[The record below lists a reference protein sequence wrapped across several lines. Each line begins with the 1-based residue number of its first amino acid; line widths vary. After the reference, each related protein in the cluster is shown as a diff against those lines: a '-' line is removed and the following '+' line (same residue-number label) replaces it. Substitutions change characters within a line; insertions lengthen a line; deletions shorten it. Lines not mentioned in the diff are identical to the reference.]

1 LRGGISPFSGWSYA
15 DDHSKIARKASGP
28 TRIAVQSL
36 RHSSL
41 DVGIDLIFGGT
52 ALIVI
57 AVERST
63 RCGKPDRDRLFTIT
77 IGVAMTLAAL
87 ALWR

>member
-28 TRIAVQSL
+28 TRTAVQSL

-52 ALIVI
+52 ALMVI
-57 AVERST
+57 AVYARSSAL
-63 RCGKPDRDRLFTIT
+63 PAAESP
-77 IGVAMTLAAL
+77 IGTAYS
-87 ALWR
+87 R